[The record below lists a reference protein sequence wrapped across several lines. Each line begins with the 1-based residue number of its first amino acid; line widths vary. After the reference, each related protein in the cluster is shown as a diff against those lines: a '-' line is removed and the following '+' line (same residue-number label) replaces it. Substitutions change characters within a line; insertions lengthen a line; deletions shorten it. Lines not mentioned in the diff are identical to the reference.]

1 MLWVA
6 EPAAQSGR
14 HGMRFQDKTA
24 LITGGSSGIGL
35 ATAKR
40 IAAEGGRV
48 AITGTSDKHLE
59 EARAALPDNAIIIRN
74 DAADPAQA
82 QALAEEARTGL
93 GRIDALFLNAG
104 YGRFGPNE
112 GVDQAFFDHMTN
124 VNVRGPVLQMSALIP
139 ILNDGGSVVLTA
151 SVSPYLGQAQGA
163 IYAATK
169 GAVTA
174 LARSWAADLA
184 GRNIRVNSIAPGPIA
199 TNFAEGMQLSEEE
212 LRQFAQQILQ
222 RLALKRFGTAEEVAA
237 VACFLLSDDAAYVT
251 GSQYFVDGG
260 MTFR

>member
-1 MLWVA
+1 
-6 EPAAQSGR
+6 
-14 HGMRFQDKTA
+14 MRFSGKA
-24 LITGGSSGIGL
+24 VLVTGGSSGIGL

-40 IAAEGGRV
+40 IAEEGGRV
-48 AITGTSDKHLE
+48 AITGTSPKHLE
-59 EARAALPDNAIIIRN
+59 EAAAALPGEALILRN
-74 DAADPAQA
+74 DAADVAEA
-82 QALAEEARTGL
+82 QALADQVREQFGGL
-93 GRIDALFLNAG
+93 DGLFLNAG
-104 YGRFGPNE
+104 YGRFAPNE
-112 GVDQAFFDHMTN
+112 NVDPEFYERMMA
-124 VNVRGPVLQMSALIP
+124 VNVRGPVMQMSALGP
-139 ILNDGGSVVLTA
+139 LLKAGGAVVLTA

-163 IYAATK
+163 IYGATK

-184 GRNIRVNSIAPGPIA
+184 SRNIRVNSIAPGPIA

-212 LRQFAQQILQ
+212 LQAFAGQILQ

-237 VACFLLSDDAAYVT
+237 VACFLLSDDASYVT

>member
-1 MLWVA
+1 
-6 EPAAQSGR
+6 
-14 HGMRFQDKTA
+14 MRFNGKTV

-40 IAAEGGRV
+40 IADEGGRV
-48 AITGTSDKHLE
+48 AITGTSQKHLD
-59 EARAALPDNAIIIRN
+59 EAAAALPAEALVIRN
-74 DAADPAQA
+74 DAADIGQA
-82 QALAEEARTGL
+82 ERLATQVREQFGQL
-93 GRIDALFLNAG
+93 DGLFLNAG
-104 YGRFGPNE
+104 YGRFAPNE
-112 GVDQAFFDHMTN
+112 NVDPDFYERMMA
-124 VNVRGPVLQMSALIP
+124 VNVRGPVMQMSALST
-139 ILNDGGSVVLTA
+139 LMRDGGSVVLTA

-163 IYAATK
+163 VYAATK

-174 LARSWAADLA
+174 LARSWAADFA

-212 LRQFAQQILQ
+212 MQAFAKAILQ

-237 VACFLLSDDAAYVT
+237 VACFLLSDDASYVT

>member
-1 MLWVA
+1 
-6 EPAAQSGR
+6 
-14 HGMRFQDKTA
+14 MRFSGKTA
-24 LITGGSSGIGL
+24 VITGGSSGIGL
-35 ATAKR
+35 ATAQR

-59 EARAALPDNAIIIRN
+59 EARAALPQGALIIRN
-74 DAADPAQA
+74 DAADPAA
-82 QALAEEARTGL
+82 AGALADQVRAEL
-93 GRIDALFLNAG
+93 GGIDALFLNAG
-104 YGRFGPNE
+104 YGRFAPND
-112 GVDQAFFDHMTN
+112 GVDVDFFDRMTN

-139 ILNDGGSVVLTA
+139 VLRDGGSVVLTA

-212 LRQFAQQILQ
+212 LQAFAKSILQ

>member
-1 MLWVA
+1 
-6 EPAAQSGR
+6 
-14 HGMRFQDKTA
+14 MRFQGKTA

-35 ATAKR
+35 ATAHR

-48 AITGTSDKHLE
+48 AITGTSDKHLD
-59 EARAALPDNAIIIRN
+59 EARAALPAGTPIIRN
-74 DAADPAQA
+74 DAADPGAA
-82 QALAEEARTGL
+82 KALADQVRAEL
-93 GRIDALFLNAG
+93 GTIDALFLNAG
-104 YGRFGPNE
+104 YGRFAPNQD
-112 GVDQAFFDHMTN
+112 VDVEFFDRMSN
-124 VNVRGPVLQMSALIP
+124 VNVRGPVLQLSALIP
-139 ILNDGGSVVLTA
+139 VLNDGGSVLLTA

-184 GRNIRVNSIAPGPIA
+184 PRNIRVNSIAPGPIA
-199 TNFAEGMQLSEEE
+199 TNFAEGMQLSEAEM
-212 LRQFAQQILQ
+212 QAFAAAILQ
-222 RLALKRFGTAEEVAA
+222 KLALKRFGTSEEVAA
-237 VACFLLSDDAAYVT
+237 VACFLLSDDASYVT

>member
-1 MLWVA
+1 
-6 EPAAQSGR
+6 
-14 HGMRFQDKTA
+14 MRFSGKA
-24 LITGGSSGIGL
+24 VLVTGGSSGIGL

-40 IAAEGGRV
+40 IAEEGGRV
-48 AITGTSDKHLE
+48 AITGTSPKHLE
-59 EARAALPDNAIIIRN
+59 EAAAALPGEALILRN
-74 DAADPAQA
+74 DAADVAEA
-82 QALAEEARTGL
+82 QALADQVRDQFGELDG
-93 GRIDALFLNAG
+93 LFLNAG
-104 YGRFGPNE
+104 YGRFAPNE
-112 GVDQAFFDHMTN
+112 NVDPEFYERMMA
-124 VNVRGPVLQMSALIP
+124 VNVRGPVMQMSALGP
-139 ILNDGGSVVLTA
+139 LLKAGGAVVLTA

-163 IYAATK
+163 IYGATK

-184 GRNIRVNSIAPGPIA
+184 SRNIRVNSIAPGPIA

-212 LRQFAQQILQ
+212 LQAFAGQILQ

-237 VACFLLSDDAAYVT
+237 VACFLLSDDASYVT

>member
-1 MLWVA
+1 
-6 EPAAQSGR
+6 
-14 HGMRFQDKTA
+14 MRFQGKTA

-40 IAAEGGRV
+40 IAEEGGRV
-48 AITGTSDKHLE
+48 AITGTSDKHLD
-59 EARAALPDNAIIIRN
+59 EARAALPDGALIIRN
-74 DAADPAQA
+74 DAAEPAQA
-82 QALAEEARTGL
+82 GALAEQVRAEL
-93 GRIDALFLNAG
+93 GRLDALFLNAG
-104 YGRFGPNE
+104 FGRFAPNDA
-112 GVDQAFFDHMTN
+112 VDVDFFDRMSN

-139 ILNDGGSVVLTA
+139 LLNDGGSVVLTA

-163 IYAATK
+163 VYAATK

-212 LRQFAQQILQ
+212 LQAFAKAILQ
-222 RLALKRFGTAEEVAA
+222 KLALKRFGTAEEVAA
-237 VACFLLSDDAAYVT
+237 VACFLLSDDASYVT